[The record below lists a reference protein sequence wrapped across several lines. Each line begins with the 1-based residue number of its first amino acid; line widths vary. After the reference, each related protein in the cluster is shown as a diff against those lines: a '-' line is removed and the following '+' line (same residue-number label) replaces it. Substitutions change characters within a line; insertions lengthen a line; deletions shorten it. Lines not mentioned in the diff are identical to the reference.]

1 MVQYKH
7 LTASKSL
14 CYTAFFKKIKATG
27 KIFNMLKPKSYLSKL
42 DDIACHVTYYLSKT
56 SEQLLSC
63 KLFSRTT
70 PSIIKLGTN
79 RLWLETTYAMDMVL
93 LCKHKG
99 VVL

>member
-42 DDIACHVTYYLSKT
+42 EDIACHVTYYLPLSRFYQK
-56 SEQLLSC
+56 LLNSYFPAN
-63 KLFSRTT
+63 FS
-70 PSIIKLGTN
+70 
-79 RLWLETTYAMDMVL
+79 LELHQV
-93 LCKHKG
+93 
-99 VVL
+99 